1 MEAIMP
7 VIFVGVLAASILLY
21 VLLDGFDLGV
31 GILYLFEHD
40 RADRD
45 TMMLSIAPIWDGN
58 ETWLVA
64 GAVLLLAGFPAAYA
78 AVMPAFYL
86 PLMLM
91 LLALIFRGVAF
102 EFRFKARRSRFVWDM
117 AFAGGS
123 VVAAFC
129 QGLVLGGYIGGT
141 ADGDVTFR
149 WLSPFAIFCGAAVV
163 AGYTLHGACWLIMK
177 AEGELEARMR
187 ALAPKLLV
195 VALAALGAVSL
206 WTPLH
211 STRIAERWFAWPNIA
226 LLAPVPIATALCAL
240 WLWRTARTGT
250 YAPFL
255 AVSAI
260 FALGML
266 GLGVSLWPYVV
277 PFRVTIW
284 DSAAPM
290 PSLWFSL
297 IGVIL
302 FLPAVLAYT
311 AWSYWVFRGKV
322 RMDAGAYH

>member
-1 MEAIMP
+1 MEDIMP
-7 VIFVGVLAASILLY
+7 VLLIGVLAAAILLY

-31 GILYLFEHD
+31 GILYLSEHD
-40 RADRD
+40 PADRD
-45 TMMLSIAPIWDGN
+45 TMMLSVAPVWDGN

-64 GAVLLLAGFPAAYA
+64 GSVVLLAGFPAAYA
-78 AVMPAFYL
+78 VILPAFYL
-86 PLMLM
+86 PLILM

-102 EFRFKARRSRFVWDM
+102 EFRFKSNRSRVVWDI

-123 VVAAFC
+123 LVAAFC

-141 ADGDVTFR
+141 ADGEVSFE
-149 WLSPFAIFCGAAVV
+149 WLSPFAIFCGVAVV
-163 AGYTLHGACWLIMK
+163 IGYTLLGACWLIMK
-177 AEGELEARMR
+177 AEGALEARMR
-187 ALAPKLLV
+187 RLAPRLLLIS
-195 VALAALGAVSL
+195 LAALAIVSL

-211 STRIAERWFAWPNIA
+211 SQRIAERWFSWPNIV
-226 LLAPVPIATALCAL
+226 LLAPVPLMTALAAL

-255 AVSAI
+255 AAALI
-260 FALGML
+260 FALGTV
-266 GLGVSLWPYVV
+266 GLCVSLWPYVV

-290 PSLWFSL
+290 LSLWFSL
-297 IGVIL
+297 IGVVL

-322 RMDAGAYH
+322 RADAGAYH